1 MLKRRERRA
10 PEEKFMTKILIILV
24 IAFTFEAVGV
34 ITLKKGIDQI
44 GPRYTE
50 RKAIMPVF
58 RNVLKLVGEW
68 FTNKN
73 ILIGLLLE
81 TIFFLLLQYLLG
93 QRDVSFVWPLTAL
106 SFVMTTLA
114 AKIFLHERVD
124 GVRWG
129 GVALIILGAALISY
143 SEHNKPKPADIPSS
157 VGSEI
162 IQK

>member
-1 MLKRRERRA
+1 MA
-10 PEEKFMTKILIILV
+10 KILIILV
-24 IAFTFEAVGV
+24 IAFTFEAIGV

-50 RKAIMPVF
+50 RKATTPLLK
-58 RNVLKLVGEW
+58 NVLKLVGDW

-73 ILIGLLLE
+73 VLIGLLLE
-81 TIFFLLLQYLLG
+81 TAFFILLQYLLG

-114 AKIFLHERVD
+114 AKIFLHEKVD

-143 SEHNKPKPADIPSS
+143 SEYNKPKPAEIPASTS
-157 VGSEI
+157 QDI